1 MNETDGRLNENVATA
16 ADADTQE
23 HDDSLSGQD
32 ACDDDQTR
40 ALTQILAACSRLAQ
54 TLSALYFKTLS
65 QEQIDNLANQDL
77 SAFKGINADIDSGL
91 NDIARYLR
99 RRNTGTR
106 QQLAC
111 DFTSAF
117 VGTKT
122 YEGKSAVPYESVF
135 TSEDG
140 LMCQQAYHD
149 VVAIYAREGLKKDDG
164 LHIPDDHLSYMLEFV
179 GVLLDRAASALEKGD
194 DEAAAHDLT
203 CVRDFVDEHMLSWFD
218 EFAQRAQLLLET
230 RFYRGVLSM
239 TRGFL
244 TFVRD
249 TADEATREPN
259 SEDASCMKAA

>member
-1 MNETDGRLNENVATA
+1 MNETDERLNENVAAA
-16 ADADTQE
+16 ADADTQAR
-23 HDDSLSGQD
+23 DDSTTDRD
-32 ACDDDQTR
+32 ACNDDQTR
-40 ALTQILAACSRLAQ
+40 ALTQILAACSQLAQ

-77 SAFKGINADIDSGL
+77 SAFKGINDDIDSGI

-179 GVLLDRAASALEKGD
+179 GVLLDRAVTALDKGD
-194 DEAAAHDLT
+194 EEAARHNLA
-203 CVRDFVDEHMLSWFD
+203 CVRDFADAHMLSWFD
-218 EFAQRAQLLLET
+218 TFAQRAQLLLET

-249 TADEATREPN
+249 TADEAIQDPVP
-259 SEDASCMKAA
+259 EDESHVKAA